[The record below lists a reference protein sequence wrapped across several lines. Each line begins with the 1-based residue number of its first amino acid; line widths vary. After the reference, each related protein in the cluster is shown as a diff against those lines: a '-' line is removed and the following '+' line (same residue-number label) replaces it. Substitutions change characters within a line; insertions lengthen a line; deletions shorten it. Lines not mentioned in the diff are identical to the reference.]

1 MFVRHR
7 ASAPFQSFA
16 NRLTPIRFALVCLL
30 ILFLFNRPELIG
42 VSAVEPEDNRIWNN
56 GVAVQ
61 DEVLLEMLHFRQAD
75 ERWASVGMGVSQKS
89 IGEYGCALTSLA
101 MYATNMGVDTDPERL
116 NLMLGDDANPVEWEA
131 FAAELGY
138 RLIHKEDSIDLHN
151 KLVSKEYVEDTVV
164 RSLSEGKPAIIGIW
178 NSESYW
184 THFVVA
190 YGYRYEDGNYVIY
203 VRDPSVNNDYQTLDD
218 IDPVWAYYRLVVLG
232 Q

>member
-1 MFVRHR
+1 MRHR
-7 ASAPFQSFA
+7 ANTFFHSFA
-16 NRLTPIRFALVCLL
+16 DRLTPMTFTLLCL
-30 ILFLFNRPELIG
+30 IISFLFNSWRPIE
-42 VSAVEPEDNRIWNN
+42 VSAAGTEDNRIWNN

-61 DEVLLEMLHFRQAD
+61 DEVMLELLHFRQAD
-75 ERWASVGMGVSQKS
+75 ARWASVGMGVSQKS

-101 MYATNMGVDTDPERL
+101 MYATNIGVDTDPERL

-138 RLIHKEDSIDLHN
+138 RLTHKEDSIDLHN

-184 THFVVA
+184 THFIVA

-203 VRDPSVNNDYQTLDD
+203 VRDPSVNNDYQTLDE

-232 Q
+232 E